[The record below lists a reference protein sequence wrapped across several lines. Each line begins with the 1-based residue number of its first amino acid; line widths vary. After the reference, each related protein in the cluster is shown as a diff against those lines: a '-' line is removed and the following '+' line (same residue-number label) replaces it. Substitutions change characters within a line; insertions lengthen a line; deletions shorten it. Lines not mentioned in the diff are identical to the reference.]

1 MKKFKWAR
9 FFTYLSVGLMLFGG
23 WGYVNYMNYEVSQ
36 QEAQVQINEN
46 NVMIDEEIDHINM
59 EQNQLRQVQMVWSEP
74 PAPMYAPLMSK
85 SAPSG
90 AVNKSVSRAPANA
103 DPMYNEL
110 QERIDELEAEKIE
123 YKEEK
128 GRIASEIEDVMSLFT
143 VDIKNPMINIVL
155 LPVFGYGLR
164 RFLKLIFDK
173 LEEKFLHHETE

>member
-1 MKKFKWAR
+1 MKKFKWAK

-23 WGYVNYMNYEVSQ
+23 WGYVNYMNYEMSQ

-46 NVMIDEEIDHINM
+46 YAMIDEEIDNINM
-59 EQNQLRQVQMVWSEP
+59 EQTSLRHVQQVYVEP

-90 AVNKSVSRAPANA
+90 VVNKSMSRAPANVEPIVDA
-103 DPMYNEL
+103 L
-110 QERIDELEAEKIE
+110 QDRIDELEVEKLE

-128 GRIASEIEDVMSLFT
+128 GRIATEIEGVMTLFK

-173 LEEKFLHHETE
+173 LEERFLHHEA